1 MKSFRTLGELSKRDI
16 ETRSEHTRWENV
28 VDKLAQCRVAT
39 NLQFVRNTRSVKCRE
54 VKLHK
59 SMCARTCRIVLI
71 VQPFA
76 EFTSSTWRLIHETQT
91 TTGSFSDM
99 KHQGLYPDWKPLL
112 ASWWVED
119 LGSSPARWD
128 SERQGISEA
137 SVLLTSMASLV
148 CHWGESLSCWVECS
162 GPVPASL
169 RLSWPWS
176 NSCTASNY
184 QVSSN
189 FSFLICKMEFI
200 LFFVSIKIK

>member
-1 MKSFRTLGELSKRDI
+1 MKWSSINQGVPVLVASSWLSNLLLNSPPQHEGSFMKHRPQQGL
-16 ETRSEHTRWENV
+16 
-28 VDKLAQCRVAT
+28 
-39 NLQFVRNTRSVKCRE
+39 
-54 VKLHK
+54 
-59 SMCARTCRIVLI
+59 
-71 VQPFA
+71 
-76 EFTSSTWRLIHETQT
+76 
-91 TTGSFSDM
+91 FSDM

-112 ASWWVED
+112 ASWWVDD
-119 LGSSPARWD
+119 LGNSPARWD

-162 GPVPASL
+162 GPVSASL